1 MRGKITQGIG
11 ITKCQG
17 ITQCNGY
24 PLGFRVSVCVRLS
37 VRSSDILLARFVRRL
52 IGRKGGKEVSSLSH
66 THTLKLGG
74 EFSFTHTFNLAWYSK
89 SLKNVYKRN

>member
-24 PLGFRVSVCVRLS
+24 PFGFRVSVCVRLS
-37 VRSSDILLARFVRRL
+37 VRSSDILLARFVRHL
-52 IGRKGGKEVSSLSH
+52 IGRKGGKEVSSLSLTH
-66 THTLKLGG
+66 THSNQEVSSHSLTHSTWLG
-74 EFSFTHTFNLAWYSK
+74 TRNL
-89 SLKNVYKRN
+89 